1 MKIGEWTALS
11 NKNIPIQVSLNEP
24 DDYHWHVL
32 QKQLPHVVTGLLDL
46 LHKSEAQIKSISA
59 LDVVQLFLPSFLSLI
74 LKKSNHGLS
83 QDELLS
89 DSDLENVVIVKALEV
104 FYKMPGSIILA
115 WPHAADFNAQMR
127 IMTAPAYLNVV
138 KKIRVMVPPRDVGQT
153 WQSLSTTITDLSDV
167 EHLFAE
173 LFRFCFCPGLS
184 ILSLDDDKLRKLS
197 RLFSILGF
205 KRTFTRASGACPVM
219 HMLVDLILGIT
230 LVGRLDRPGAFLPS
244 TILNFSSFI
253 FLF

>member
-1 MKIGEWTALS
+1 
-11 NKNIPIQVSLNEP
+11 
-24 DDYHWHVL
+24 
-32 QKQLPHVVTGLLDL
+32 
-46 LHKSEAQIKSISA
+46 
-59 LDVVQLFLPSFLSLI
+59 
-74 LKKSNHGLS
+74 
-83 QDELLS
+83 
-89 DSDLENVVIVKALEV
+89 
-104 FYKMPGSIILA
+104 MPGSIILA

-127 IMTAPAYLNVV
+127 IMTGTS
-138 KKIRVMVPPRDVGQT
+138 IPPCRQKDQGHGT
-153 WQSLSTTITDLSDV
+153 SSRRWANLAITVDNNHRFVRCGLV
-167 EHLFAE
+167 EHLSAE

-244 TILNFSSFI
+244 TVLNLSSFL
-253 FLF
+253 FLL